1 MAISD
6 LKRFRSL
13 EQENQAIMIARLAR
27 ADRMCAKGSGATG
40 KRTGSVHVCWRS
52 NVPWMCMHQHH
63 GPPQRRRASD
73 PDRYLALRWR
83 WALAFLCF
91 VCVLF
96 VFVCVQCVVVCLHFG
111 RGILVATIPIP
122 KVWRERPAH
131 LEPRG
136 SCPIALTTNAS
147 APPTTSC
154 P

>member
-73 PDRYLALRWR
+73 PDRYGVSL
-83 WALAFLCF
+83 FCVCF
-91 VCVLF
+91 VR
-96 VFVCVQCVVVCLHFG
+96 VCLCAM
-111 RGILVATIPIP
+111 RGCVSAFWPRDSRRHHPHPQSVAGTA
-122 KVWRERPAH
+122 R
-131 LEPRG
+131 
-136 SCPIALTTNAS
+136 
-147 APPTTSC
+147 AP
-154 P
+154 